1 MGAFR
6 ARWVLAAAVT
16 AVLSVGLPGTQAWAK
31 KGPKVFSARINGRQL
46 VAHGRRAFG
55 NYAGSIFS
63 FGGFKTGR
71 VEWNQPLS
79 TPTPQRFERPSGRLG
94 FRLRPVA
101 NQVR

>member
-1 MGAFR
+1 MLERGDGRGAFR

-63 FGGFKTGR
+63 FGGFKTAG
-71 VEWNQPLS
+71 VNG
-79 TPTPQRFERPSGRLG
+79 T
-94 FRLRPVA
+94 
-101 NQVR
+101 NH